1 MRRIYHARQ
10 RIITTTSLLRRRT
23 NGGAARLAVV
33 PLKKRKT
40 RIRRKVKLAPDLQ
53 HAGACLYNN
62 FLAPPAH
69 NGSSAR
75 LRLFH
80 RKTEEPQT
88 TESKTCAGLTARESV
103 LVQQLPCSAGAP
115 TEEQQNLR
123 LSRKITEEPHTTE
136 NKVCAGFTMRDSALL
151 QQLPCSAGAP
161 TEERQDLR
169 LFR

>member
-10 RIITTTSLLRRRT
+10 RIITTTSLQHRRT

-88 TESKTCAGLTARESV
+88 TENIVCAGLQGR
-103 LVQQLPCSAGAP
+103 AGRVPKAERLEGMTTPKSRLQKPVAP
-115 TEEQQNLR
+115 
-123 LSRKITEEPHTTE
+123 KF
-136 NKVCAGFTMRDSALL
+136 KVFIG
-151 QQLPCSAGAP
+151 GK
-161 TEERQDLR
+161 
-169 LFR
+169 

>member
-10 RIITTTSLLRRRT
+10 RIITTTSLQHRRT
-23 NGGAARLAVV
+23 NGGVARLAVV

-53 HAGACLYNN
+53 HEGACLYNN

-88 TESKTCAGLTARESV
+88 TESKTCAG
-103 LVQQLPCSAGAP
+103 
-115 TEEQQNLR
+115 
-123 LSRKITEEPHTTE
+123 
-136 NKVCAGFTMRDSALL
+136 FTMRDSALL
-151 QQLPCSAGAP
+151 QQLPCNTGAP

>member
-10 RIITTTSLLRRRT
+10 RIITTTSLQHRRT

-33 PLKKRKT
+33 PLKKRKN

-75 LRLFH
+75 LRLFR
-80 RKTEEPQT
+80 RKTEEPHT
-88 TESKTCAGLTARESV
+88 TESKTCAGLTARGSV
-103 LVQQLPCSAGAP
+103 LVQQLPCSAGAQRKLCKIAVVP
-115 TEEQQNLR
+115 LKKRKTR
-123 LSRKITEEPHTTE
+123 IRRKIKYAPD
-136 NKVCAGFTMRDSALL
+136 CR
-151 QQLPCSAGAP
+151 GAP
-161 TEERQDLR
+161 GA
-169 LFR
+169 FRKPKGLKE

>member
-62 FLAPPAH
+62 FL
-69 NGSSAR
+69 S
-75 LRLFH
+75 
-80 RKTEEPQT
+80 
-88 TESKTCAGLTARESV
+88 
-103 LVQQLPCSAGAP
+103 SAGA
-115 TEEQQNLR
+115 Q
-123 LSRKITEEPHTTE
+123 RKLCKIAVVPQKNGRTA
-136 NKVCAGFTMRDSALL
+136 NDGK
-151 QQLPCSAGAP
+151 
-161 TEERQDLR
+161 
-169 LFR
+169 